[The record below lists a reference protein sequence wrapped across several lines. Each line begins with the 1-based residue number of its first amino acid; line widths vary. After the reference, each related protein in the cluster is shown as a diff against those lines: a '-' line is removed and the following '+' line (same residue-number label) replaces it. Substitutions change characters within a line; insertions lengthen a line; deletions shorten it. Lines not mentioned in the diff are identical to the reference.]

1 MQSVGDVTLW
11 SVFSLVVAIVF
22 GIDFFFVGGRKDYQ
36 MRLREAG
43 YWIGIWAG
51 CAILFGLF
59 LWYHLSPLLGAVMAK
74 QKTLEFFTGYLIEES
89 LSVDNMFVILVI
101 FQSFAV
107 PLQWQR
113 RVLLWGVMGAIILRF
128 LVIFAGIWLVKQFHW
143 ILYFFGALLM
153 WSGGKIFFVT
163 EKATSP
169 AENRFLQWVTQYLRV
184 TKTFHAERFFVK
196 QNQIWFVTPLFLALI
211 LVEVNDLIFALD
223 SIPAVFS
230 VTLDRFIVI
239 TSNIFAILG
248 LRALYFIVAHLA
260 NRFDTLK
267 YGIAIILIL
276 AGGKMLA
283 QPWVTF
289 SILPMLLTVIT
300 ILLVTGFIGWMK
312 EKGK

>member
-11 SVFSLVVAIVF
+11 SVFSLIVAIIF
-22 GIDFFFVGGRKDYQ
+22 SIDFFFVGGRKDYQ
-36 MRLREAG
+36 MRPREAG
-43 YWIGIWAG
+43 YWISIWAG

-59 LWYHLSPLLGAVMAK
+59 IEYHLSTLAGAVIAK
-74 QKTLEFFTGYLIEES
+74 QKMLEFFTGYLIEES

-107 PLQWQR
+107 PLHWQR

-128 LVIFAGIWLVKQFHW
+128 LVIFAGTQLVNQFHW
-143 ILYFFGALLM
+143 ILYFFGALLI
-153 WSGGKIFFVT
+153 WSGGKIFFIE
-163 EKATSP
+163 EKITSP
-169 AENRFLQWVTQYLRV
+169 TENRFLQWLTKYLRV
-184 TKTFHAERFFVK
+184 TKKFHAEKFFVK
-196 QNQIWFVTPLFLALI
+196 KNQLRFATPLFLALI
-211 LVEVNDLIFALD
+211 LVEISDLIFALD

-230 VTLDRFIVI
+230 VTLDRFIVV

-260 NRFDTLK
+260 DRFDTLK
-267 YGIAIILIL
+267 YGIAIVLIL
-276 AGGKMLA
+276 TGGKMLA

-289 SILPMLLTVIT
+289 SILPMLLTVIM
-300 ILLVTGFIGWMK
+300 ILLVTGFIGWIK